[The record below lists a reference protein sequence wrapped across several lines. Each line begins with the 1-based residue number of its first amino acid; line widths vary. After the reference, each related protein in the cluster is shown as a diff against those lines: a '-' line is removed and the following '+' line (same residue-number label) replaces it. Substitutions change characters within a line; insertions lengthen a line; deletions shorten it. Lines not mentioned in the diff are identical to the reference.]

1 MYNEKKVNKKNKNKE
16 NEFGSRFFRKRTK
29 RLLTNIDILFHKIM
43 VIELIISSLLILLGV
58 VALLFPS
65 VSIKIISILL
75 GLTIIAYGITN
86 IYSYFKRKEI
96 AIFKSYIMYGIIACI
111 VGLLMLINPFAFSQ
125 LMTII
130 FGIYILYLAVNK
142 FDFALKLKKIE
153 EKSWTILLASS
164 ILESLISILIFVNP
178 FSNLSIMQLVGSFLI
193 LSGIINWMNTL
204 LIKNRALDF
213 MENL

>member
-130 FGIYILYLAVNK
+130 FGIYILYLALNK

-164 ILESLISILIFVNP
+164 ILESLISILIFINP

>member
-1 MYNEKKVNKKNKNKE
+1 MYNEKKVNKKNKNRE
-16 NEFGSRFFRKRTK
+16 SEFGSKFFRKRTK

-96 AIFKSYIMYGIIACI
+96 AIFKFYIMYGIIACI
-111 VGLLMLINPFAFSQ
+111 VGLLMLINPFVFSQ

-142 FDFALKLKKIE
+142 FDFALKLKRIE